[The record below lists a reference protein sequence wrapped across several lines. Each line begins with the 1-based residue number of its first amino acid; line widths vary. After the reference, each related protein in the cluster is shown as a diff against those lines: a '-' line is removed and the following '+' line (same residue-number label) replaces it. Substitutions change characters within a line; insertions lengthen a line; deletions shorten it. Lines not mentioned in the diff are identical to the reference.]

1 MASKRDDPQQEDRL
15 VVWDLPLRL
24 FHWGLAAAVI
34 ISVVSVN
41 MGRMDIHE
49 RSGLTV
55 LALVAF
61 RVIWGFAGGHHARF
75 AHFICSP
82 MAVIG
87 WLRAPRS
94 PGAPRHVGHSPIAAM
109 SVVALLAV
117 TGYLAMTG
125 MFSTDGILF
134 DGPLA
139 HLAPVSPYLMTRI
152 HHFGKP
158 VLIALVLLH
167 LAAILV
173 YKVVKKTGLTK
184 AMVTGRAGEAPGEVT
199 GADGGISRNRL
210 AVGMALMAGL
220 QLAAHALPLLRPAW

>member
-34 ISVVSVN
+34 TSVVSVN

-75 AHFICSP
+75 AHFIRSP

-94 PGAPRHVGHSPIAAM
+94 PGAPRPVGHSPIAAL
-109 SVVALLAV
+109 SVVALLV
-117 TGYLAMTG
+117 
-125 MFSTDGILF
+125 
-134 DGPLA
+134 
-139 HLAPVSPYLMTRI
+139 
-152 HHFGKP
+152 
-158 VLIALVLLH
+158 
-167 LAAILV
+167 
-173 YKVVKKTGLTK
+173 
-184 AMVTGRAGEAPGEVT
+184 
-199 GADGGISRNRL
+199 
-210 AVGMALMAGL
+210 
-220 QLAAHALPLLRPAW
+220 